1 LAALVFELVSKGTDR
16 QTDRQTDTTIKK
28 EETKRK
34 YPASQQTNERE
45 RGRMR
50 AIDNRTWKSIMK
62 KQKKKKKK
70 RDAYTT
76 ERATCGYIPSRHGE
90 EP

>member
-1 LAALVFELVSKGTDR
+1 
-16 QTDRQTDTTIKK
+16 
-28 EETKRK
+28 
-34 YPASQQTNERE
+34 
-45 RGRMR
+45 MR

-62 KQKKKKKK
+62 KQKKKK

-76 ERATCGYIPSRHGE
+76 ERATCGYIPSKHGE